1 MTPSNKTMDLIELIR
16 ELNSEL
22 KETKEIQTAVAK
34 IANAGG
40 QKLDILTAKLED
52 INQLAQVLK
61 ENNKYIMHVNPT
73 VDEEYSEKHHTLG
86 SDTENIYPL
95 QDPEEHAKGETNE

>member
-1 MTPSNKTMDLIELIR
+1 
-16 ELNSEL
+16 
-22 KETKEIQTAVAK
+22 
-34 IANAGG
+34 
-40 QKLDILTAKLED
+40 
-52 INQLAQVLK
+52 
-61 ENNKYIMHVNPT
+61 

>member
-1 MTPSNKTMDLIELIR
+1 MIPSNKTMDLIELIR

-22 KETKEIQTAVAK
+22 KEIKKIQTAVAK
-34 IANAGG
+34 ITNAGG
-40 QKLDILTAKLED
+40 QKLDIVTAKLED

-61 ENNKYIMHVNPT
+61 ENNKYMTHVNPT
-73 VDEEYSEKHHTLG
+73 
-86 SDTENIYPL
+86 SDIENYPLQYPL